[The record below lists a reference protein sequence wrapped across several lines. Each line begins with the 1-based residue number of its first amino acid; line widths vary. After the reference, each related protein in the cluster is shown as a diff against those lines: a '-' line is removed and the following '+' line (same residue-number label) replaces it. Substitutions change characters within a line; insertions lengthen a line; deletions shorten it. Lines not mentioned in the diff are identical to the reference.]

1 LPIYEYECA
10 CCASRFEIKR
20 SFDDSSPVSCPNCG
34 SKAERIFVSV
44 PIIFKGSGFYI
55 TDHRG
60 NNSAAEPAEKS
71 DDKAKVGSTDKA
83 KVGSTDKAKVSRT
96 EASSKETGSPEG
108 K

>member
-1 LPIYEYECA
+1 VA
-10 CCASRFEIKR
+10 
-20 SFDDSSPVSCPNCG
+20 
-34 SKAERIFVSV
+34 V

-83 KVGSTDKAKVSRT
+83 KVGSNDKAKVGSTDKAKVSRT